1 MSLNVLRGVSA
12 SKGIV
17 IAKAFVQKDL
27 TDSPDSGSRDVV
39 LEQEISRFL
48 NAIERSLEDLERI
61 HDKTKKELGEEKAQI
76 FEAHML
82 ILEDPEFMNAVK
94 EKIGSESVSAEAALA
109 QVSDEYVNLFESMD
123 NEYMKERA
131 ADIRDI
137 QKRLKAH
144 LLGVSLQEYSE
155 LKEPVIIVAH
165 DLSPSDTAQ
174 LDKNYV
180 KGFAT
185 NAGGTTS
192 HTAILAR
199 AMEIPAVVGLVNV
212 TENVK
217 TGDIVIVDGLDGEV
231 IINPSDEDIIR
242 YEEKRKD
249 YLEEQAIL
257 KKFTNST
264 TETVDGRKVEI
275 AANIGTPDDL
285 PKALQNGAEGV
296 GLFRSEFL
304 YLNRN
309 NLPDEDEQFLAY
321 KKVVE
326 AMDGKPVIIRTLDI
340 GGDKELSYLNLPKE
354 LNPFLGYRAIR
365 YCLDQQE
372 VFKTQLRAI
381 LRASN
386 YGNVKIMY
394 PMIST
399 VTEVRQ
405 ANELLNEVKEELLH
419 KEIPFDHEVEV
430 GIMMETPA
438 SAVTADILI
447 KEVDFFSIGTN
458 DLIQYTMAADRMND
472 KVSYLYQ
479 PYHPAI
485 LRLIKMVID
494 AAHQEGK
501 WVGMC
506 GEMAGDITAVPIL
519 LGLGLDEFS
528 MNASSILPVRQ
539 LISKINYEKMNKLAL
554 EALMLESQDKIAKF
568 IKKELET

>member
-1 MSLNVLRGVSA
+1 MSSNVLRGVSA

-17 IAKAFVQKDL
+17 IAKAFVQENL

-48 NAIERSLEDLERI
+48 NAIERSLEDLDRI

-82 ILEDPEFMNAVK
+82 ILKDPEFMNAVK
-94 EKIGSESVSAEAALA
+94 EKIDSESVNAEAALD
-109 QVSDEYVNLFESMD
+109 QVSDEYVSLFKSMD
-123 NEYMKERA
+123 NEYMQERA

-165 DLSPSDTAQ
+165 DLTPSDTAQ
-174 LDKNYV
+174 LDKKYV

-185 NAGGTTS
+185 DAGGTTS

-217 TGDIVIVDGLDGEV
+217 NGDIVIVDGLDGEV
-231 IINPSDEDIIR
+231 IINPSDEDITR
-242 YEEKRKD
+242 YEEKRNE
-249 YLEEQAIL
+249 YLREQATL
-257 KKFTNST
+257 KKFVNST

-275 AANIGTPDDL
+275 AANIGMPDDL

-309 NLPDEDEQFLAY
+309 DLPDEDEQFLAY

-326 AMDGKPVIIRTLDI
+326 AMEGKPVIIRTLDI
-340 GGDKELSYLNLPKE
+340 GGDKELPYLNLPRE

-386 YGNVKIMY
+386 YGSVKIMY

-405 ANELLNEVKEELLH
+405 ANELLNDVKEELLQ

-430 GIMMETPA
+430 GIMIETPA

-506 GEMAGDITAVPIL
+506 GEMAGDITVVPIL

-554 EALMLESQDKIAKF
+554 EALMLESQDKIVEF
-568 IKKELET
+568 IKKESET